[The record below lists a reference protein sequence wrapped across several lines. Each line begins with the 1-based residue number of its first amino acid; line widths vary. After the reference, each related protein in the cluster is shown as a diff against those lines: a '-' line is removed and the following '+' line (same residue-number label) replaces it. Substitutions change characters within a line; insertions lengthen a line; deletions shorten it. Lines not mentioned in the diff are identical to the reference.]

1 MIGTPDPA
9 ANGLVTNLARPEG
22 NVTGVAWFGVHSK
35 QMELLK
41 EIVPRVRRVAYIAD
55 PSDRPPPPELSKV
68 GKEYVTSAASTPGF
82 TWQYFPPAL
91 GNDYDEIFSRLA
103 ADHFDAVLVPSI
115 PANSQNA
122 TRIIQLALRHRI
134 PAVGDQADWANGGL
148 LLSYGHDLL
157 WGVRRAA
164 EYVDKILRGAK
175 PGELPVEQPPIELV
189 INLNTAKAL
198 GLTVPSSLIARADE
212 VIE

>member
-1 MIGTPDPA
+1 MLGTLEPV
-9 ANGLVTNLARPEG
+9 ANGLVANLTRPEG
-22 NVTGVAWFGVHSK
+22 NVTGVAWFGLLSK

-41 EIVPRVRRVAYIAD
+41 EIIPHVRRVAFIVD
-55 PSDRPPPPELSKV
+55 PSLWI
-68 GKEYVTSAASTPGF
+68 GKEHVTSTASTLGF
-82 TWQYFPPAL
+82 TWQYFL

-103 ADHFDAVLVPSI
+103 VDHFDAAFIPSI
-115 PANSQNA
+115 PANAQNA

-157 WGVRRAA
+157 WGLRRAS

-175 PGELPVEQPPIELV
+175 PSELPVEQPTIELV
-189 INLNTAKAL
+189 INLKTAKAL
-198 GLTVPSSLIARADE
+198 GLTVPPSLIARADE

>member
-1 MIGTPDPA
+1 MIT
-9 ANGLVTNLARPEG
+9 TK
-22 NVTGVAWFGVHSK
+22 T
-35 QMELLK
+35 
-41 EIVPRVRRVAYIAD
+41 
-55 PSDRPPPPELSKV
+55 
-68 GKEYVTSAASTPGF
+68 
-82 TWQYFPPAL
+82 
-91 GNDYDEIFSRLA
+91 FSRLA
-103 ADHFDAVLVPSI
+103 ADHFDAAFIPSI

-122 TRIIQLALRHRI
+122 ARIIQLALCHRI
-134 PAVGDQADWANGGL
+134 PTVGDQADWANGGL